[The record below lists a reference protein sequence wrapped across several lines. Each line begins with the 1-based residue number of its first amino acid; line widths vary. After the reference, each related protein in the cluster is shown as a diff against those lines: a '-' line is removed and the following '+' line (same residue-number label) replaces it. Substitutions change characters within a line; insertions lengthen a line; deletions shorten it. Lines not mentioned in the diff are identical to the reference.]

1 MEAFVQ
7 RCKDLKNIC
16 LGQLQFA
23 RKATGMPLPQFG
35 GAKGPEIAANL
46 NELER
51 SFKKHLDKIRKVD
64 YDILDVLKMSKWHE
78 DFAEFNNNVKDLEV
92 MFMNII
98 SLAFNSVSTV
108 EDAVQMLDN
117 FDLLAKRQAIKDYVQ
132 TKAAEKVFNMFMQ
145 EATLIETMN
154 SE

>member
-1 MEAFVQ
+1 
-7 RCKDLKNIC
+7 
-16 LGQLQFA
+16 
-23 RKATGMPLPQFG
+23 MPLPQFG

-78 DFAEFNNNVKDLEV
+78 DFADFNNNVKDLEV

-117 FDLLAKRQAIKDYVQ
+117 FDLLAKRQAIKDYV
-132 TKAAEKVFNMFMQ
+132 
-145 EATLIETMN
+145 
-154 SE
+154 